1 MLVIV
6 PVIVIILLPSSCSHQ
21 LLMLSS
27 YPRSLAMQN
36 WCRCFSPLATSSAQR
51 FLSSKIY
58 LAPFKRSPK
67 LYTITHPRCLLT
79 ARLTRASA
87 LALSVLTIPH
97 LLRWRRSHS
106 DDWLISDCQLFLA
119 YPWFYHHHT
128 EKPRLR
134 LCICLMLESLPL
146 LFSLQPNIIRLR
158 FKFGS
163 NQAKFRG
170 FTYMSKP
177 HMSKILFFK
186 NSLLSDDAE
195 NFLILRLRYRRW
207 MVSKSGWSGWRSN
220 WRNQGRSTD
229 RTRLL
234 LLLTLL
240 LQRTRGETEEN
251 NSILFF
257 VWTYSFLDF
266 SSFFERKTKE
276 ETKHAR
282 YARAPSHQVLFMM
295 IESHVIHLS
304 KKIELF
310 LQKTQRW
317 SRMRRRC
324 TSPSVDCHL
333 NQIFSQIFKQIR
345 QWFLLSTLSRHFL

>member
-1 MLVIV
+1 
-6 PVIVIILLPSSCSHQ
+6 
-21 LLMLSS
+21 MLSS

-146 LFSLQPNIIRLR
+146 LFSLQPNMIRLR

-177 HMSKILFFK
+177 HMSKILFFW
-186 NSLLSDDAE
+186 
-195 NFLILRLRYRRW
+195 NFSAVRQCWEYPDPQAAIQAMNGFQIGMKRLK
-207 MVSKSGWSGWRSN
+207 V
-220 WRNQGRSTD
+220 Q
-229 RTRLL
+229 L
-234 LLLTLL
+234 
-240 LQRTRGETEEN
+240 
-251 NSILFF
+251 
-257 VWTYSFLDF
+257 
-266 SSFFERKTKE
+266 
-276 ETKHAR
+276 
-282 YARAPSHQVLFMM
+282 
-295 IESHVIHLS
+295 
-304 KKIELF
+304 KKPREVN
-310 LQKTQRW
+310 R
-317 SRMRRRC
+317 
-324 TSPSVDCHL
+324 PY
-333 NQIFSQIFKQIR
+333 
-345 QWFLLSTLSRHFL
+345 

>member
-1 MLVIV
+1 MLVVV

-21 LLMLSS
+21 LLTLSS

-97 LLRWRRSHS
+97 LLRWAKMPLW
-106 DDWLISDCQLFLA
+106 WLISDCQLFLA

-177 HMSKILFFK
+177 HMSKILFF
-186 NSLLSDDAE
+186 
-195 NFLILRLRYRRW
+195 F
-207 MVSKSGWSGWRSN
+207 
-220 WRNQGRSTD
+220 
-229 RTRLL
+229 
-234 LLLTLL
+234 
-240 LQRTRGETEEN
+240 
-251 NSILFF
+251 
-257 VWTYSFLDF
+257 
-266 SSFFERKTKE
+266 
-276 ETKHAR
+276 
-282 YARAPSHQVLFMM
+282 
-295 IESHVIHLS
+295 
-304 KKIELF
+304 
-310 LQKTQRW
+310 
-317 SRMRRRC
+317 
-324 TSPSVDCHL
+324 
-333 NQIFSQIFKQIR
+333 
-345 QWFLLSTLSRHFL
+345 

>member
-177 HMSKILFFK
+177 HMSKILFFFK
-186 NSLLSDDAE
+186 KFSAVRQCWEFPHPQAAIQAMNG
-195 NFLILRLRYRRW
+195 FQIGMKRLK
-207 MVSKSGWSGWRSN
+207 V
-220 WRNQGRSTD
+220 Q
-229 RTRLL
+229 L
-234 LLLTLL
+234 
-240 LQRTRGETEEN
+240 
-251 NSILFF
+251 
-257 VWTYSFLDF
+257 
-266 SSFFERKTKE
+266 
-276 ETKHAR
+276 
-282 YARAPSHQVLFMM
+282 
-295 IESHVIHLS
+295 
-304 KKIELF
+304 KKPREVN
-310 LQKTQRW
+310 R
-317 SRMRRRC
+317 
-324 TSPSVDCHL
+324 PY
-333 NQIFSQIFKQIR
+333 
-345 QWFLLSTLSRHFL
+345 